1 MPIFEC
7 SRCNEM
13 TYSASFGAV
22 ASCARCGN
30 ERQRVLDGGFD
41 DARRSQ
47 RPLAA
52 ADHASLVYE
61 DPAAIAPFC
70 ARFLT
75 DGVNADERVVA
86 VGAPDLREAVSELLA
101 ADVEVLVEWDD
112 PQSVYGDFDA
122 DRVAAKYDAL
132 IGGEPRTTRILACL
146 DGPIAEG
153 VTADELARYEAMAH
167 TIITDYGA
175 TVVCLYDARSLG
187 ADLLDVAARR
197 HGLAVEHGA
206 VRRNERFEYEPA

>member
-22 ASCARCGN
+22 APCARCGN

-41 DARRSQ
+41 EARRSQ

-61 DPAAIAPFC
+61 DPAAVAPFC

-75 DGVNADERVVA
+75 DGVNAGERVVA
-86 VGAPDLREAVSELLA
+86 VLATDLRDAISDLLA
-101 ADVEVLVEWDD
+101 ADVEVVVEWDD

-132 IGGEPRTTRILACL
+132 IGGESRTTRILACL
-146 DGPIAEG
+146 DGPSAEG
-153 VTADELARYEAMAH
+153 VTADQLARYEAMAH
-167 TIITDYGA
+167 AIVTDHGA
-175 TVVCLYDARSLG
+175 TAVCLYDARSLT
-187 ADLLDVAARR
+187 AELLEVASLR
-197 HGLAVEHGA
+197 HGLAVEDGA